1 MSYLLT
7 SEEVQSSSEAQSG
20 VLENSID
27 ADISTCFITNTETDP
42 WWIIDLEMD
51 YIVSSIVL
59 TTSQDQTGMKP
70 ECSTATAETSLKNWV
85 RIRANLGYVV
95 TEPRHTIRHL
105 AHRMGRQCRKVPQA
119 VPENWK
125 L

>member
-20 VLENSID
+20 VLENGID

-59 TTSQDQTGMKP
+59 TTAQDQTGL
-70 ECSTATAETSLKNWV
+70 TTN
-85 RIRANLGYVV
+85 IRLILVSPACTYINMYVLYML
-95 TEPRHTIRHL
+95 TYIQISE
-105 AHRMGRQCRKVPQA
+105 
-119 VPENWK
+119 
-125 L
+125 